1 LFFPEEMLKQRI
13 IQEIGT
19 STRVEVQIDQVSLYP
34 LLTLDANRVS
44 LEISGLP
51 QPLEIEQLSVT
62 PK

>member
-1 LFFPEEMLKQRI
+1 
-13 IQEIGT
+13 
-19 STRVEVQIDQVSLYP
+19 VEVQIDQVSLYP

>member
-19 STRVEVQIDQVSLYP
+19 CTRVEVQIDQVSLYP

>member
-51 QPLEIEQLSVT
+51 QTLEIEQLSVT